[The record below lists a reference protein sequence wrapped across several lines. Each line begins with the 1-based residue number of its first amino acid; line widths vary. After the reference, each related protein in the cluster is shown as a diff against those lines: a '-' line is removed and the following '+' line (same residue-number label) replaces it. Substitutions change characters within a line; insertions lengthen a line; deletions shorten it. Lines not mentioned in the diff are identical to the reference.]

1 MKVNEIERLLKK
13 YLAGETSLTEE
24 KQLTDFF
31 CQGEVPTHLWGYAA
45 QFRFFAEEKEREI
58 PPELTEEQLFGK
70 IDFTEEV
77 IATVPTRKI
86 LSTQFRWGFS
96 IAASIGFLIIGFLG
110 GKLYDSFQAQFSRTE
125 IAALRNDV
133 KEMKQLVM
141 LSMLEKQSPSERI
154 KAVNYAEE
162 FSEPDAKVVS
172 ALVSTLNTDDNV
184 NVRLAAANALARFAN
199 AKPARD
205 ALIESLEIQTDPII
219 QISLINLMVDLEE
232 KRAIAPLKKLLNNK
246 NTTQVVKEEV
256 RKGLGTLI

>member
-1 MKVNEIERLLKK
+1 MKVNDIERLLKK
-13 YLAGETSLTEE
+13 YLAGETSLAEE

-31 CQGEVPTHLWGYAA
+31 CQAEVPAHLRGYEA
-45 QFRFFAEEKEREI
+45 QFRFFAEEKAREI
-58 PPELTEEQLFGK
+58 PPELREEQLFGK
-70 IDFTEEV
+70 IDFTKKV
-77 IATVPTRKI
+77 IAAAPTRKT
-86 LSTQFRWGFS
+86 LSTEFRRGFS
-96 IAASIGFLIIGFLG
+96 MAASIGFLIVGFLG

-141 LSMLEKQSPSERI
+141 LSMLKKQSPSERI

-162 FSEPDAKVVS
+162 FSEPDAKVVN
-172 ALVSTLNTDDNV
+172 ALVGTLNTDGNV
-184 NVRLAAANALARFAN
+184 NVRLAAAQALARFAN
-199 AKPARD
+199 TKSARD

-219 QISLINLMVDLEE
+219 QISLINLMIDLEE
-232 KRAIAPLKKLLNNK
+232 KRAIAPLKKLLNNR